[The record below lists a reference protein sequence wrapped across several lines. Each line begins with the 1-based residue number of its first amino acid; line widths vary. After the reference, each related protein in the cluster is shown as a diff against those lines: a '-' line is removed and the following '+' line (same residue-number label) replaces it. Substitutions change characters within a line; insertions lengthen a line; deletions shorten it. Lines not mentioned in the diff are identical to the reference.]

1 MRVLHVG
8 NMANNAY
15 LIAKALRAAGVEAE
29 LVVDRSDVLTS
40 QPEWEEADIK
50 EPLPLYF
57 RDWERL
63 DLCGWELPTWVTV
76 YRGGRVPNP
85 LRPHGLGIPYTNQM
99 RKFIKIAR
107 RFDHYDLV
115 QAYVLDPVLCLARPR
130 VPYVAF
136 CTG

>member
-1 MRVLHVG
+1 MPPPRQASRSLKDADRGARMRVVHVG

-15 LIAKALRAAGVEAE
+15 LIAKALRGAGVEAD

-63 DLCGWELPTWVTV
+63 DLGGWELPTWVTV
-76 YRGGRVPNP
+76 YRGGR
-85 LRPHGLGIPYTNQM
+85 
-99 RKFIKIAR
+99 
-107 RFDHYDLV
+107 
-115 QAYVLDPVLCLARPR
+115 
-130 VPYVAF
+130 
-136 CTG
+136 